1 MGKLLRADLFRAF
14 RCKIFYILLA
24 LNAVVAVFAVGNQI
38 PWAAVD
44 PNVNAFSVLL
54 EGFGG
59 GVAFLGI
66 LNAVLVSVFVGHEYG
81 CGALR
86 NKVMTGGGRTRIYLS
101 KLIVCCAMCAAVYA
115 AYHLVNFL
123 LGSAVFG
130 WQGVSFSEV
139 ILAFTAG
146 LCMSL
151 ASCAILT
158 GVSMLSKNI
167 VVSLLVGVLGT
178 IVVLVC
184 VMWLLGELQG
194 SYVRD
199 PLDPEGAILVPCNW
213 PAWLQTAVRWLLRL
227 IPTGQSVLLAGGTLA
242 AGEYGALIAL
252 SCAWLALSAVLG
264 PLLFRRIDLK

>member
-24 LNAVVAVFAVGNQI
+24 LNAAVAVFAVGNQI

-115 AYHLVNFL
+115 AITWSIFS
-123 LGSAVFG
+123 SA
-130 WQGVSFSEV
+130 
-139 ILAFTAG
+139 AR
-146 LCMSL
+146 C
-151 ASCAILT
+151 
-158 GVSMLSKNI
+158 
-167 VVSLLVGVLGT
+167 
-178 IVVLVC
+178 
-184 VMWLLGELQG
+184 
-194 SYVRD
+194 
-199 PLDPEGAILVPCNW
+199 
-213 PAWLQTAVRWLLRL
+213 
-227 IPTGQSVLLAGGTLA
+227 LAGGA
-242 AGEYGALIAL
+242 F
-252 SCAWLALSAVLG
+252 
-264 PLLFRRIDLK
+264 PFPR